1 MFHTRIEVKQFNAS
15 TGERLSK
22 PRLQMFE
29 AKGFSNM
36 LDGLQRQG
44 FTVDVLYDPTEYLL
58 KRRKARAAY
67 ANNIQNMRAQQ
78 IADQKAA
85 EMEALKAE
93 LRKELEA
100 EMKAETKAKDKKA
113 TK

>member
-1 MFHTRIEVKQFNAS
+1 
-15 TGERLSK
+15 
-22 PRLQMFE
+22 MFE
-29 AKGFSNM
+29 AKGFSDM

-100 EMKAETKAKDKKA
+100 EMKAETKAEMKTKDKKA